1 MKDPLFGAGSSHGAT
16 IPITVE
22 PGGLSCQLELYLTP
36 DGGVT
41 KAATSGLVS
50 FTSTGAQQ
58 NVSAG
63 PITMPAGGV
72 AYDVYIDVF
81 ADGMLIGSYA
91 ATEKVT
97 IPSVEITEPSWG
109 D

>member
-1 MKDPLFGAGSSHGAT
+1 MKDPIFGAGSSHGAT

-22 PGGLSCQLELYLTP
+22 PSGLSCQLELYLTA

-58 NVSAG
+58 NVSTG
-63 PITMPAGGV
+63 PIVMPSGGV

-81 ADGMLIGSYA
+81 TDGMLIGSYI

-97 IPSVEITEPSWG
+97 IPSVELGPPSWE
-109 D
+109 